1 MAGGDDHTGKGVE
14 GQGEEEAITYTE
26 QWCHW

>member
-1 MAGGDDHTGKGVE
+1 MARGDNHTGKGVK

-26 QWCHW
+26 QWCHR